1 MTFDEIKQYILNA
14 YAQNRSDAGLPVD
27 DPDNWSMFS
36 IKGMFIYAS
45 TAISFLL
52 QTLYTQTQTD
62 VDDELKNRKAPTKGW
77 IANLVLNY
85 QYGFPLITDTSEFD
99 NTGYTQAQ
107 IDASKV
113 IKYVAVIKQ
122 VNEYGRVLLNIKV
135 AGSNGDDLQ
144 QTDNTVATALA
155 AYLDKAMPAGD
166 NWVIQ
171 NKNYDKLKNTWTIY
185 YDPLIL
191 DANGSRLD
199 GTDSSPVKTAIKTF
213 LKDVSDGGNM
223 PFSGTYVLQYHEDFV
238 QAIPGVVIA
247 KLNNASTS
255 YGDLEFTKVNV
266 EYDPDSGWLR
276 FDTDNDLK
284 ITYIAHQSFR

>member
-1 MTFDEIKQYILNA
+1 MTFDEIKQYILNS
-14 YAQNRSDAGLPVD
+14 YAQNRADAGLPVD
-27 DPDNWSMFS
+27 DPADWSIFS
-36 IKGMFIYAS
+36 IKGMFVYVS
-45 TAISFLL
+45 TAISYLL
-52 QTLYTQTQTD
+52 QSLFTQMQAD
-62 VDDELKNRKAPTKGW
+62 VDDALKNRKAPTKGW
-77 IANLVLNY
+77 IANLVLNF
-85 QYGFPLITDTSEFD
+85 QYGFPLITDTSDFD

-113 IKYVAVIKQ
+113 IKYVAVIRQ
-122 VNEYGRVLLNIKV
+122 INDYGRVLLNIKV

-144 QTDNTVATALA
+144 QTSDTVATALTS
-155 AYLDKAMPAGD
+155 YLEIAMPAGD
-166 NWVIQ
+166 NWIVQ
-171 NKNYDKLKNTWTIY
+171 NKNYDKLKNAWTIY

-199 GTDSSPVKTAIKTF
+199 GTDTAPVKTAIKTF

-238 QAIPGVVIA
+238 QSVPGVVIA
-247 KLNNASTS
+247 KLASASTS
-255 YGDLEFTKVNV
+255 YGDLPFTKVNV

-276 FDTDNDLK
+276 FDQDTDLK